1 MENSLQLVTDD
12 DSLGR
17 VMSDVKQT
25 LQKLELEMEDNQHG
39 SSWTLGQSFSALDMF
54 LAVIVHELSRLGYQE
69 LLLDKPN
76 IARFTQKVQQNS
88 AYIEILGPLMKEDV
102 SQVAETSGSFSEE
115 TVGVSGDSEETVR
128 DSPLQEA
135 RKARKKASE
144 DRSWYNLW

>member
-88 AYIEILGPLMKEDV
+88 AYIEILGPLTKKDV

-128 DSPLQEA
+128 NSPLQEA

>member
-128 DSPLQEA
+128 ASPLQEA

>member
-1 MENSLQLVTDD
+1 MKNSLQLVTDD
-12 DSLGR
+12 DSMGR
-17 VMSDVKQT
+17 VMTDVKQT
-25 LQKLELEMEDNQHG
+25 LQKLDLEMEDNQHG

-88 AYIEILGPLMKEDV
+88 AYVEILGPLIKKDV
-102 SQVAETSGSFSEE
+102 SKVTETSGAFSEE
-115 TVGVSGDSEETVR
+115 TGGVSEDCEETVR
-128 DSPLQEA
+128 NSPLQEA